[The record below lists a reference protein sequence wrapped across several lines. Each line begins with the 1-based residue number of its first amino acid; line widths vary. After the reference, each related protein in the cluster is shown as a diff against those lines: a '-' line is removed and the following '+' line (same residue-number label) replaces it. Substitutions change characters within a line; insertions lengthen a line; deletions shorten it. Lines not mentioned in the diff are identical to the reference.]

1 MGDQYPVISIENTE
15 RNKRGRDGQ
24 LVINITN
31 GQQLCP
37 RQWKMLMANGSNK
50 TNFVRFLVRGWSENA
65 VYADKIKDR
74 TFYVSHGDN
83 CTKLVSSNGTTTASD
98 VSELWTNQ
106 EEADTR
112 MFFHAEHASQNGHQC
127 ITKP

>member
-1 MGDQYPVISIENTE
+1 VGDQYPVISIKNTE

-37 RQWKMLMANGSNK
+37 RQWKKFMANGSNK
-50 TNFVRFLVRGWSENA
+50 TNLVRFLVREWSENA

-74 TFYVSHGDN
+74 TYYVSHGDN
-83 CTKLVSSNGTTTASD
+83 CTNMRGCM
-98 VSELWTNQ
+98 
-106 EEADTR
+106 R
-112 MFFHAEHASQNGHQC
+112 
-127 ITKP
+127 